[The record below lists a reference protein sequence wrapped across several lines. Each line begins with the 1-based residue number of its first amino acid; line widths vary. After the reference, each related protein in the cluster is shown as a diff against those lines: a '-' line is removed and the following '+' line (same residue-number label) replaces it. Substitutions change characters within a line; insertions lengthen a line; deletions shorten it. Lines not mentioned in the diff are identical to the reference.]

1 MPSATLRRIRAVGA
15 AIGDVIRGA
24 AGTDAYAHYCAHL
37 ARHHPGEPPLSRE
50 AFFRREFSARWEGI
64 RRCC

>member
-1 MPSATLRRIRAVGA
+1 MHNAVPRRLRTIIA

-37 ARHHPGEPPLSRE
+37 SRHHSDQRPLSRE
-50 AFFRREFSARWEGI
+50 EFFRRELSERWEGI